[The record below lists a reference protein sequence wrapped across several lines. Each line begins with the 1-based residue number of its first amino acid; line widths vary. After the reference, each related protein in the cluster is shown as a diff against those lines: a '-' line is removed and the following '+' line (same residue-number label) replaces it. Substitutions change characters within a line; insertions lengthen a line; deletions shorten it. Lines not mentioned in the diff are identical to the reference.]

1 MKGNATNA
9 IGVIE
14 NLRGQIE
21 TLERKLK
28 RELKDAESLL
38 E

>member
-9 IGVIE
+9 ISVIE
-14 NLRGQIE
+14 NLRDQIE